1 MKLSYLL
8 IFIFFASSLHF
19 SQTVSTIINTGSGIN
34 DDIILLEDGSIIG
47 SDHSG
52 TNVYLLLPDGTMDAI
67 ASGINAPNG
76 LEKDA
81 LGNILIGAPK
91 ENKIYKLSNDG
102 TLTVY
107 AENIVNPNNLIF
119 KNGTDTLLTASYLNS
134 QIYEVAPDGSSR
146 LIFEGAPLNGPLGMN
161 YDSDGY
167 LYIAN
172 FTDGKIF
179 KVINGNLDFFAQIP
193 AADIGGLLAAIGFL
207 KYINGYFYATG
218 FGTNKIYRIDMSG
231 NVETFAGSGI
241 AGTMD
246 GGASGARFYWPNG
259 ITSNLAGDTLYI
271 SEYNSHAVR
280 MITDF
285 VTSVEVTNIEKLPN
299 EFRLDQNYPNPFN
312 PSTKINF
319 NLLSD
324 ERVKLSI
331 YNLLGEEVSVL
342 VNSFLNKGYH
352 SVKFLAS
359 EFPSGVYI
367 YRLSTTSGYSAA
379 RKMTLQK

>member
-34 DDIILLEDGSIIG
+34 DDIILIEDGSIIG

-52 TNVYLLLPDGTMDAI
+52 TNVYLLLPDGTMDVI

-102 TLTVY
+102 ALTVY

-119 KNGTDTLLTASYLNS
+119 KKGTDTLLTASYLNS

-193 AADIGGLLAAIGFL
+193 AADIGGLIAAIGYL

-241 AGTMD
+241 AGTID
-246 GGASGARFYWPNG
+246 GDASGARFYWPNG

-285 VTSVEVTNIEKLPN
+285 VTSVEVTNIEKLPI

-324 ERVKLSI
+324 ERVKLSV

-352 SVKFLAS
+352 SVKFHAS